1 MIGMLE
7 TVETLIA
14 KLIDEVDYPHAAEL
28 FKKLSGGK
36 RLRARLVLTIAPS
49 EPTAPLLGAI
59 VELIHAASLLH
70 DDVIDE
76 AQLRRGV
83 PSVNATEGSKTAI
96 MLGDIL
102 YSKAFSELTSFDPR
116 IARSV
121 AESVTRLSVGEM
133 MDVGMAE
140 SFNTDRDLYLK
151 MLYLKTATLIE
162 ACAYSAAILAGKDEQ
177 AYATYGKNLGLA
189 FQIVDDILDITA
201 DEATLGK
208 PSLNDFSEGKVTLPY
223 IDLYDRL
230 DAPLKERLVKS
241 HAQVLDEDEKQW
253 IRSQMDA
260 FNIIEHS
267 YSHARS
273 LCDEAIG
280 VIGDDAA
287 LRSIVESVIKRSH

>member
-1 MIGMLE
+1 MLE
-7 TVETLIA
+7 TVETLII
-14 KLIDEVDYPHAAEL
+14 KLIDEVNYPPAAHL
-28 FKKLSGGK
+28 FQKLSGGK
-36 RLRARLVLTIAPS
+36 RLRARLILTIAPES
-49 EPTAPLLGAI
+49 AQAPLLGAI

-116 IARSV
+116 IARAV

-140 SFNTDRDLYLK
+140 NFNTDRDLYLK

-162 ACAYSAAILAGKDEQ
+162 ACAYSAAILAGKDEH

-230 DAPLKERLVKS
+230 DEPLKERLVKS
-241 HAQVLDEDEKQW
+241 HAQVLDEDEKRW
-253 IRSQMDA
+253 IRSKMDE

-267 YSHARS
+267 YAHARS
-273 LCDEAIG
+273 LCDEAIDA
-280 VIGDDAA
+280 IGDDTA
-287 LRSIVESVIKRSH
+287 LRAIVESVIKRSH

>member
-1 MIGMLE
+1 MLE
-7 TVETLIA
+7 NVENLIA
-14 KLIDEVDYPHAAEL
+14 KLIDEVDYPQAAEL
-28 FKKLSGGK
+28 FQKLSGGK
-36 RLRARLVLTIAPS
+36 RLRARLILTIAP
-49 EPTAPLLGAI
+49 EAAAAPLLGAI

-83 PSVNATEGSKTAI
+83 PSVNATQGSKTAI

-102 YSKAFSELTSFDPR
+102 YSKAFSSLTAFDPAISR
-116 IARSV
+116 AV

-133 MDVGMAE
+133 MDVAMAE
-140 SFNTDRDLYLK
+140 RFNTDRELYLK

-162 ACAYSAAILAGKDEQ
+162 ACAYSAAVLAGKNEE
-177 AYATYGKNLGLA
+177 AHAIYGKNLGLA

-230 DAPLKERLVKS
+230 DENEKQRLISS
-241 HAQVLDEDEKQW
+241 HAKVLDESEKSW
-253 IRSQMDA
+253 IRSKMDE
-260 FNIIEHS
+260 FNIIENS
-267 YSHARS
+267 YAHARA
-273 LCDEAIG
+273 LCNEAIS
-280 VIGDDAA
+280 VIGDDSA
-287 LRSIVESVIKRSH
+287 LRSIIETVIQRSH

>member
-1 MIGMLE
+1 MLK

-14 KLIDEVDYPHAAEL
+14 KLVDEVDYPHAAEL
-28 FKKLSGGK
+28 FKTLSGGK
-36 RLRARLVLTIAPS
+36 RLRARLILTIAP
-49 EPTAPLLGAI
+49 EAPNAPLLGAI

-83 PSVNATEGSKTAI
+83 PSVNATQGSKTAI

-102 YSKAFSELTSFDPR
+102 YSKAFSELTAFDPAISR
-116 IARSV
+116 AV

-133 MDVGMAE
+133 MDVAMAE

-162 ACAYSAAILAGKDEQ
+162 ACAFSAALLSGKDHKSH
-177 AYATYGKNLGLA
+177 ATYGKNLGLA

-223 IDLYDRL
+223 IDLYERL
-230 DAPLKERLVKS
+230 DEAGKERLVQN
-241 HAQVLDEDEKQW
+241 HAKVLNEEEKGW
-253 IRSQMDA
+253 IRSQMDDYK
-260 FNIIEHS
+260 IIEHS
-267 YSHARS
+267 YTYARA
-273 LCDEAIG
+273 LCDEAIEA
-280 VIGDDAA
+280 IGEETA
-287 LRSIVESVIKRSH
+287 LRAIIESVIQRSH

>member
-1 MIGMLE
+1 MLE

-14 KLIDEVDYPHAAEL
+14 KLIDEVDYPHATEL

-36 RLRARLVLTIAPS
+36 RLRARLILTIAPEAPS
-49 EPTAPLLGAI
+49 APLLGAI

-83 PSVNATEGSKTAI
+83 PSVNATQGSKTAI

-102 YSKAFSELTSFDPR
+102 YSKAFSELTAFDPKISR
-116 IARSV
+116 AV

-133 MDVGMAE
+133 MDVSMAE
-140 SFNTDRDLYLK
+140 SFNTDRELYLK

-162 ACAYSAAILAGKDEQ
+162 ACAYGAAVLAGKDAQ
-177 AYATYGKNLGLA
+177 THAIYGKNLGLA

-223 IDLYDRL
+223 IDLYERL
-230 DAPLKERLVKS
+230 GTDEKERLVKS
-241 HAQVLDEDEKQW
+241 HAQVLEDEEKGW
-253 IRSQMDA
+253 IRSRMDQ
-260 FNIIEHS
+260 FHVIEHS
-267 YSHARS
+267 YAHART
-273 LCDEAIG
+273 LCDEA
-280 VIGDDAA
+280 VAAIGDDAA
-287 LRSIVESVIKRSH
+287 LRAIIETVIQRSH

>member
-1 MIGMLE
+1 MLE
-7 TVETLIA
+7 TVETLIK
-14 KLIDEVDYPHAAEL
+14 KLVDEVDYPHATEL
-28 FKKLSGGK
+28 FTKLSGGK
-36 RLRARLVLTIAPS
+36 RLRARLILTIAPTS
-49 EPTAPLLGAI
+49 HTAPLLGAI

-76 AQLRRGV
+76 AQLRRGT

-133 MDVGMAE
+133 MDVAMAE
-140 SFNTDRDLYLK
+140 RFNTDRDLYLK

-162 ACAYSAAILAGKDEQ
+162 ACTYSAAILEGKDEN
-177 AYATYGKNLGLA
+177 AHAIYGKNLGLA

-223 IDLYDRL
+223 IDLY
-230 DAPLKERLVKS
+230 ERLGSEDQHRLMQS
-241 HAQVLDEDEKQW
+241 HAKVVGDDEKGW
-253 IRSQMDA
+253 IKAKMDEHC
-260 FNIIEHS
+260 IIENS
-267 YSHARS
+267 YAHARA
-273 LCDEAIG
+273 LCDEALEAIG
-280 VIGDDAA
+280 EDERLRAIIETVIQ
-287 LRSIVESVIKRSH
+287 RSH

>member
-1 MIGMLE
+1 MLK

-14 KLIDEVDYPHAAEL
+14 KLIDEVDYPHATEL
-28 FKKLSGGK
+28 FKTLSGGK
-36 RLRARLVLTIAPS
+36 RLRARLILTIAP
-49 EPTAPLLGAI
+49 EAPDAPLLGAI

-83 PSVNATEGSKTAI
+83 PSVNATHGSKTAI

-102 YSKAFSELTSFDPR
+102 YSKAFSELTAFDPAISR
-116 IARSV
+116 AV

-133 MDVGMAE
+133 MDVAMAE
-140 SFNTDRDLYLK
+140 SFNTDRHLYLK

-162 ACAYSAAILAGKDEQ
+162 ACAYSAAILTGKD
-177 AYATYGKNLGLA
+177 ANAHATYGKNLGLA

-223 IDLYDRL
+223 IDLYERL
-230 DAPLKERLVKS
+230 DEAGKERLVHN
-241 HAQVLDEDEKQW
+241 HAKVLNEEEKGW
-253 IRSQMDA
+253 IRSQMDT
-260 FNIIEHS
+260 FKIIEHS
-267 YSHARS
+267 YDHARA
-273 LCDEAIG
+273 LCDEAIEA
-280 VIGDDAA
+280 IGEDIA
-287 LRSIVESVIKRSH
+287 LRAIIETVIQRSH